1 MNFATFANFG
11 TIEIFDIRFK
21 ISSLFS
27 LEIVSISFSPSVAA
41 LKKIL
46 TSLIVENEH
55 EILVP
60 RMCKINVTRLDPS
73 TRERER
79 EEEFSVYELTG
90 LLRNRP
96 VAGGCSISPYLP
108 SLFYL
113 FFFFARARKRT
124 RPA

>member
-60 RMCKINVTRLDPS
+60 RMCKINVTRLDLS
-73 TRERER
+73 TREREG
-79 EEEFSVYELTG
+79 EFSVYELTG